1 MRYRIAR
8 LLSTMYRSL
17 YFPPAVI
24 AIAILS
30 ATAVT
35 WHTASV
41 SRAHDKADAITER
54 VDATERSVQ
63 DTLNAYEEILQGG
76 VGLYRGS
83 DNVTADDWVN
93 YLKAY
98 DIQKNFPSAQTIG
111 FMKVVNAAD
120 VPAFTAYM
128 QTQPGLENYAVHPLS
143 QSAATYAPVMYA
155 AAVAT
160 QSPVAYGFD
169 GYSDP
174 ARKEAMFESRDSGD
188 TALTGMLTFRPSQET
203 PFKGFSVF
211 VPFYGRQD
219 APTTIADRRA
229 AITGYVYA
237 SFRADLFFGHTAGDT
252 SDQYAGYQVHVGN
265 DAQPLYRS
273 GSYAAISKAKQ
284 ATRTTH
290 TLHLYG
296 QDWNIDYAF
305 RPEGLLS
312 EAQLRRPMGIAIA
325 GTFSATLIALIV
337 LLLLKARAHE
347 LTVQKERAVEL
358 AKDELL
364 SLASHQLRT
373 PATGVKQY
381 LGMIIQGFAGEV
393 PPTQMQ
399 LLDKAYASN
408 DRQLHIINEILHLA
422 KIESG
427 RIVLARQE
435 TDLNSLMEDIIT
447 EQQPDIQASKH
458 TVQVNL
464 PKRPLLLNVD
474 GHTLRM
480 AIENIISNAIKYTPK
495 GGEVIIRVYKTHDH
509 VFIRVKDSGVGIAQS
524 DTDKLFKQFSR
535 LPNEMSLSVGGT
547 GIGLYL
553 AKHLVELH
561 GGTITVKSA
570 PKKGST
576 FTIVLPLHD

>member
-8 LLSTMYRSL
+8 LLSTIYRSL
-17 YFPPAVI
+17 YFPPAII

-30 ATAVT
+30 ATGIT
-35 WHTASV
+35 WHSASV
-41 SRAHDKADAITER
+41 SRANDKADAINER
-54 VDATERSVQ
+54 INTTERSVQ
-63 DTLNAYEEILQGG
+63 DTLNSYEEILQGG

-83 DNVTADDWVN
+83 DSVTVDDWTN
-93 YLKAY
+93 FLQAF
-98 DIQKNFPSAQTIG
+98 DIKKNFPSAQTIG
-111 FMKVVNAAD
+111 FMKVVNATDA
-120 VPAFTAYM
+120 ATFTASM
-128 QTQPGLENYAVHPLS
+128 RTQPGLESYTIHPLDPNATVYAPLMYAV
-143 QSAATYAPVMYA
+143 
-155 AAVAT
+155 AVAT
-160 QSPVAYGFD
+160 KSPIGYGYN

-174 ARKEAMFESRDSGD
+174 ARKQAMYEARDTGT
-188 TALTGMLTFRPSQET
+188 TALTGLLTFHPT
-203 PFKGFSVF
+203 PQTQYKGFGVF
-211 VPFYGRQD
+211 VPYYGHQNP
-219 APTTIADRRA
+219 PTTVADRQA
-229 AITGYVYA
+229 AISGYVYA
-237 SFRADLFFGHTAGDT
+237 SFRADLFFGRTTGDT
-252 SDQYAGYQVHVGN
+252 TDRYAGYQVRIGG
-265 DAQPLYRS
+265 DTQPLYDS
-273 GSYAAISKAKQ
+273 ASYATISKEKR
-284 ATRTTH
+284 ATRLTR
-290 TLHLYG
+290 TLRLYG

-305 RPEGLLS
+305 RPKALLS
-312 EAQLRRPMGIAIA
+312 EAQLRRPTGIAFA
-325 GTFSATLIALIV
+325 GIFCAALIALVV
-337 LLLLKARAHE
+337 LLLLKARSHE

-381 LGMIIQGFAGEV
+381 LGMILQGFAGEV

-427 RIVLARQE
+427 RIVLARQT
-435 TDLNSLMEDIIT
+435 TDINSLMEDIIT

-458 TVQVNL
+458 KVQVKL
-464 PKRPLLLNVD
+464 PKRPLILYVD
-474 GHTLRM
+474 SHTLRM

-495 GGEVIIRVYKTHDH
+495 GGEVTIRVFKTHEH
-509 VFIRVKDSGVGIAQS
+509 AFIRVKDSGIGIAQA

-570 PKKGST
+570 PGKGST
-576 FTIVLPLHD
+576 FTIILPLSD